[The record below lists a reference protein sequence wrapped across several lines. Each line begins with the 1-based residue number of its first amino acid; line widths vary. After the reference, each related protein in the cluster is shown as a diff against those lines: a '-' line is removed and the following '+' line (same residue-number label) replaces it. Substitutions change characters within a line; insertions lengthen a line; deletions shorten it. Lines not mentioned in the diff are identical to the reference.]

1 MKKVILVLFAFI
13 FGALTFAKSIVLDV
27 LWFADL
33 VKNTEYTKYADYEGE
48 LNYDTIDAP
57 QDEKLD
63 FLSDEIDFTKKN
75 NLYCTPIYLEGIK
88 DKTLAMMQLEG
99 SGRFPCLRIFRYNK
113 KSKNWTVHFSAN
125 GAKGECGLVYPVPDP
140 LRPEHTYFLEI
151 ERNFDNKRLTAYN
164 LLFLDANK
172 NKWHKIASACAHY
185 VYNLTDEQKEWISAE
200 IIEKM
205 ALFDYS
211 FMGIP
216 EGYPQ
221 KIERE
226 IGSRKIVAELYRTSV
241 GYMPSN
247 YSIKIKYG
255 KGVYAIKEGQ
265 WGFNIVEKD
274 GKKYLVYIGMGG
286 SGEHRVSTIEDF
298 YLNVLNLDSLENV
311 YHGFVKSE
319 ITFVREWE

>member
-1 MKKVILVLFAFI
+1 MPLFL
-13 FGALTFAKSIVLDV
+13 GLLPLPSR
-27 LWFADL
+27 LWLMF
-33 VKNTEYTKYADYEGE
+33 
-48 LNYDTIDAP
+48 
-57 QDEKLD
+57 
-63 FLSDEIDFTKKN
+63 
-75 NLYCTPIYLEGIK
+75 
-88 DKTLAMMQLEG
+88 
-99 SGRFPCLRIFRYNK
+99 
-113 KSKNWTVHFSAN
+113 
-125 GAKGECGLVYPVPDP
+125 CGLVYPVPDT
-140 LRPEHTYFLEI
+140 LRSEHTYFLEI

-164 LLFLDANK
+164 LLLFDANK
-172 NKWHKIASACAHY
+172 NKWHKIASARAHY

-265 WGFNIVEKD
+265 WGFNIVEKG